1 MLQAALD
8 SGAAGRRAVFEV
20 FARHLP
26 HGRRYGVVAG
36 TGRLLDEIEK
46 FRFGPTEIEFLRE
59 SRVVNEATLSYLAS
73 YRFGGNIWGY
83 AEGDVYFPGSPIL
96 VVEGTFGEAVLLETV
111 LLSVLNHDCAV
122 ASAAS
127 RMVTAAAGR
136 SLIEM
141 GSRRTHESAAVAAA
155 RAAYI
160 AGFGSTSNLAARL
173 CTACRRVEPRHTR
186 SRWCIDYEK
195 DAFLAQVSSLG
206 RGTTLLVDTFDVAAA
221 VASAVSVAGPS
232 LGAVRVDS
240 GDLAAVAFSVRSQ
253 LDSLGATGTRII
265 LTGDLD
271 EYSIAGLGV
280 APVDGYGVG
289 TSLVTGSGAPT
300 AALVYKLVARST
312 GASDELHPVAK
323 RSVGKPGR
331 GGRKWA
337 IRELGPDGLA
347 ATERILMDEPAGE
360 DPGRRVLLR
369 ELVRS
374 GSVVGRE
381 SLADARARH
390 AGALAELPPYAL
402 QLSRGYPA
410 DPDGLREERRRRI
423 ILGGPFAR
431 PTCRTGTP
439 RGRWPRAQ
447 CQPTRRREVGFSGS
461 LLHVTADTVRPKP
474 RRRYP
479 KAAGLRSLKLS
490 SSPSGAIPA
499 VPHERGELRRRGPS
513 RACCWQMLHGH
524 VCGRHSSSLG
534 DVNFGTTEVPEYA
547 AVEAVRGLRPDRDPC
562 RRGPDVRD
570 LARAGGP
577 GRQGRCPR
585 A

>member
-1 MLQAALD
+1 VTDSVNSGTAPSATPSAALAEGPTGGLTRAAPASTALLTDHYELTMLQAALD

-46 FRFGPTEIEFLRE
+46 FRFGPAEIEFLRE

-136 SLIEM
+136 PLIEM

-160 AGFGSTSNLAARL
+160 AGFGSTSNLAARFL
-173 CTACRRVEPRHTR
+173 YGVPSGGTAAHAFTLVHD
-186 SRWCIDYEK
+186 SEK

-253 LDSLGATGTRII
+253 LDSLGATATRII

-312 GASDELHPVAK
+312 GSSDELHPVAK

-331 GGRKWA
+331 GGRKWP
-337 IRELGPDGLA
+337 IREFGPDGLA
-347 ATERILMDEPAGE
+347 ATERILTNDPACE
-360 DPGRRVLLR
+360 DPGGRVLLR

-381 SLADARARH
+381 PLAAARDRH

-410 DPDGLREERRRRI
+410 IPTVFGRNGEE
-423 ILGGPFAR
+423 G
-431 PTCRTGTP
+431 
-439 RGRWPRAQ
+439 
-447 CQPTRRREVGFSGS
+447 
-461 LLHVTADTVRPKP
+461 
-474 RRRYP
+474 
-479 KAAGLRSLKLS
+479 
-490 SSPSGAIPA
+490 
-499 VPHERGELRRRGPS
+499 
-513 RACCWQMLHGH
+513 
-524 VCGRHSSSLG
+524 
-534 DVNFGTTEVPEYA
+534 
-547 AVEAVRGLRPDRDPC
+547 
-562 RRGPDVRD
+562 
-570 LARAGGP
+570 
-577 GRQGRCPR
+577 
-585 A
+585 